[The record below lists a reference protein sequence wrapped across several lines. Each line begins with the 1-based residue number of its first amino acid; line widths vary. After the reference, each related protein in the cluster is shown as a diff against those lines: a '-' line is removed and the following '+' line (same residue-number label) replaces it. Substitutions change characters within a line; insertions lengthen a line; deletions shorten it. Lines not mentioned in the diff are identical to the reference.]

1 MRQLHRPTAFS
12 LTFLAAAGLHCGT
25 EASNG
30 KAEKPAA
37 AEASAVATTAA
48 QTPAQPAAQPTTE
61 PSAQP
66 SGAAAATASAPATAS
81 ATASAT
87 ATAPAG
93 MLEIPAGIFLMGS
106 RIEQGSPE
114 ERPAHEVAVASFY
127 LDKTEVTTE
136 AYIACMTAGACSK
149 PYSNHPF
156 CNIKKPEER
165 ASHPINCVD
174 WNQAESYCTFVGK
187 RLPTEREW
195 EYAARGGSEQR
206 RYSWGNEDADIEER
220 ACYKHRG
227 SCPVGSF
234 APGAFGL
241 FDMSGNV
248 WEWTSSV
255 FGNYPDEA
263 TRGTYRVYRGG
274 SWSRRF
280 PKWLS
285 NAMRNRYLPTEQ
297 SASLGFRCAKSRAPL
312 TCPPDTEAKD
322 ERCVRVR
329 GTPLCEPTFAWN
341 GEACTPGGLATARKN
356 SGASGKAEGSAEPA
370 KGEAEAAAQT
380 PQTPKDTDPVARTR
394 TPQHDPDCKTNW
406 PKKPAAYKFSGATFH
421 ARNIPLEAA
430 GCTRRD
436 MGQTWTS
443 ACCPE

>member
-1 MRQLHRPTAFS
+1 M
-12 LTFLAAAGLHCGT
+12 LA
-25 EASNG
+25 
-30 KAEKPAA
+30 
-37 AEASAVATTAA
+37 
-48 QTPAQPAAQPTTE
+48 
-61 PSAQP
+61 
-66 SGAAAATASAPATAS
+66 
-81 ATASAT
+81 
-87 ATAPAG
+87 
-93 MLEIPAGIFLMGS
+93 IPPGIFLMGS

-136 AYIACMTAGACSK
+136 AYLACVTAGACSK
-149 PYSNHPF
+149 PFTNHPF

-174 WNQAESYCTFVGK
+174 FNQAEAYCKFAGK

-234 APGAFGL
+234 PAGAFGL

-248 WEWTSSV
+248 WEWTSSL

-263 TRGTYRVYRGG
+263 TRGAYRVYRGG

-297 SASLGFRCAKSRAPL
+297 SASLGFRCAKSKLPL
-312 TCPPDTEAKD
+312 ACPPDTQVKGEG
-322 ERCVRVR
+322 CVRVR

-341 GEACTPGGLATARKN
+341 GEACSPGGLTTAHGGT
-356 SGASGKAEGSAEPA
+356 GASKKPA
-370 KGEAEAAAQT
+370 GGADPKPDGEAAPPSSSASPA
-380 PQTPKDTDPVARTR
+380 PPTPKDTDPVARTR
-394 TPQHDPDCKTNW
+394 TPQHDPDCKANW

-421 ARNIPLEAA
+421 GRNIPLEAA

>member
-1 MRQLHRPTAFS
+1 MQYSPRFLALP
-12 LTFLAAAGLHCGT
+12 LVLLAAAGLHCGN
-25 EASNG
+25 EAAPP
-30 KAEKPAA
+30 AEKPAPT
-37 AEASAVATTAA
+37 ASAALAPSSSAPVV
-48 QTPAQPAAQPTTE
+48 PAAFTE
-61 PSAQP
+61 PAESARPQPIAQP
-66 SGAAAATASAPATAS
+66 SSSAAASAPKPPAS
-81 ATASAT
+81 A
-87 ATAPAG
+87 PDD
-93 MLEIPAGIFLMGS
+93 MIEIPAGIFLMGS

-136 AYIACMTAGACSK
+136 AYVACMTAGACSK
-149 PYSNHPF
+149 PHTNHPL
-156 CNIKKPEER
+156 CNIKKPDER
-165 ASHPINCVD
+165 AKHPINCVD
-174 WNQAESYCTFVGK
+174 WNQAESYCKFAGK

-206 RYSWGNEDADIEER
+206 RYSWGNDDAEIEKV
-220 ACYKHRG
+220 ACYKHPG

-234 APGAFGL
+234 PPGAFGL
-241 FDMSGNV
+241 LDMSGNV
-248 WEWTSSV
+248 WEWTSSL

-263 TRGTYRVYRGG
+263 TKGSYRVYRGG
-274 SWSRRF
+274 SFSRRF

-297 SASLGFRCAKSRAPL
+297 SASLGLRCAKSKLPL
-312 TCPPDTEAKD
+312 TCPADTEAKG
-322 ERCVRVR
+322 EGCVRVR

-341 GEACTPGGLATARKN
+341 GESCSPGGVAAVRS
-356 SGASGKAEGSAEPA
+356 SGGPSKKPET
-370 KGEAEAAAQT
+370 EAEA
-380 PQTPKDTDPVARTR
+380 PKDAPPEPKATDPVARTR

-406 PKKPAAYKFSGATFH
+406 PKKPAAYRFSGATFH